1 MSRTKL
7 TSHTSDAGSQAL
19 GWLGEQFN
27 GLKETTLAAW
37 QGISDALAAGDIGL
51 AARILWLTLKM
62 EFQKGVLW
70 LEEKWIDFK
79 NFFIGAL

>member
-1 MSRTKL
+1 MLVAHDGRRPFPRPSLIAK
-7 TSHTSDAGSQAL
+7 QI
-19 GWLGEQFN
+19 
-27 GLKETTLAAW
+27 
-37 QGISDALAAGDIGL
+37 ISDALAAGDIGL

-79 NFFIGAL
+79 NFFIDTFYRAVYGLARFLN